1 MMLLIARI
9 AVGIG
14 EASLSPAANSLLAS
28 RFPRHMLTTV
38 LPIYTMGVKVGSAG
52 AFILGGLL
60 IAAAGVWVVT
70 YDALAD
76 FEPWQI
82 VFMATGLPAVLLAL
96 LVFTFKEPPRPAKKK
111 AGVKPAAIIPFMRER
126 KRLFIPMLIGFS
138 LIALCTYSLTGWVP
152 TYLHRHFGMEPVVY
166 GPILGLIST
175 IAAFTLA
182 FKGMFVDWLYRR
194 GMKDAHIRFYTWL
207 LIGSLPVV
215 FALFWV
221 QQPVIF
227 MIMYGALQVVSIPI
241 MAYVSAAMQLIAPT
255 ELRGRITGVF
265 LFCLNGV
272 GGGLGPVIV
281 GSLTEYVFR
290 DEMKV
295 GWSLAVLICT
305 AIPLALVLLRLA
317 LKPLRAAIVEAE
329 EREMIDSI
337 FRFSETTVG
346 EVMIPRVDVIA
357 LDRHASLQAALDTIV
372 EGGHSRIPIYEDTID
387 HVIGVLYAKDLLGCY
402 REGMQNVK
410 ITDLMRTPYFV
421 PESAMVDDLLG
432 DLQHKKVHL
441 AIVVDEYG
449 GTAGVVTIEDLLEEI
464 VGEIQDEYDSEAP
477 LIQRQAPGVYLVRGR
492 VDIDDLN
499 RELGLHLT
507 DADES
512 YTLAGVIFSHLQR
525 VPDVGDTL
533 DLDGARIEILAVNDN
548 RIEQVRLS
556 VVAAQE
562 GPTGEGA
569 SGEGAL

>member
-1 MMLLIARI
+1 M
-9 AVGIG
+9 
-14 EASLSPAANSLLAS
+14 
-28 RFPRHMLTTV
+28 
-38 LPIYTMGVKVGSAG
+38 
-52 AFILGGLL
+52 AF
-60 IAAAGVWVVT
+60 V
-70 YDALAD
+70 ALA
-76 FEPWQI
+76 E
-82 VFMATGLPAVLLAL
+82 VSLATISREHVRRLGEEGVSSAL
-96 LVFTFKEPPRPAKKK
+96 LVEQVLKDVERFL
-111 AGVKPAAIIPFMRER
+111 AG
-126 KRLFIPMLIGFS
+126 
-138 LIALCTYSLTGWVP
+138 
-152 TYLHRHFGMEPVVY
+152 
-166 GPILGLIST
+166 ILVLR
-175 IAAFTLA
+175 TLA
-182 FKGMFVDWLYRR
+182 IGVAM
-194 GMKDAHIRFYTWL
+194 AAATWL
-207 LIGSLPVV
+207 ALHLRDGGLFLAQVLVV
-215 FALFWV
+215 AG
-221 QQPVIF
+221 IF
-227 MIMYGALQVVSIPI
+227 LLLLQVG
-241 MAYVSAAMQLIAPT
+241 
-255 ELRGRITGVF
+255 GR
-265 LFCLNGV
+265 L
-272 GGGLGPVIV
+272 
-281 GSLTEYVFR
+281 
-290 DEMKV
+290 
-295 GWSLAVLICT
+295 LAVQHPLGVALHVVRPLRWLLVVAVPLIW
-305 AIPLALVLLRLA
+305 PLLRLA
-317 LKPLRAAIVEAE
+317 RRAGSEEASASRSIFLTEDGLRLLLNFGEEERFIEAE

>member
-1 MMLLIARI
+1 MSQAEAKTTPVAIAPRADFAAWWMLAVLFGLYVFSFVDRYITTMLVPHIQASLDVSEFQMGLILGPAFAIFYSVFGIPLGWAADRYDRRWVIFIGACCFGLATIMSGLATSFVMLLIARI

-38 LPIYTMGVKVGSAG
+38 LSIYTMGVKVGSAG

-70 YDALAD
+70 YDALAG

-329 EREMIDSI
+329 EREAAELAM
-337 FRFSETTVG
+337 
-346 EVMIPRVDVIA
+346 
-357 LDRHASLQAALDTIV
+357 LQAA
-372 EGGHSRIPIYEDTID
+372 E
-387 HVIGVLYAKDLLGCY
+387 
-402 REGMQNVK
+402 
-410 ITDLMRTPYFV
+410 
-421 PESAMVDDLLG
+421 
-432 DLQHKKVHL
+432 
-441 AIVVDEYG
+441 
-449 GTAGVVTIEDLLEEI
+449 AG
-464 VGEIQDEYDSEAP
+464 QP
-477 LIQRQAPGVYLVRGR
+477 
-492 VDIDDLN
+492 
-499 RELGLHLT
+499 
-507 DADES
+507 
-512 YTLAGVIFSHLQR
+512 
-525 VPDVGDTL
+525 
-533 DLDGARIEILAVNDN
+533 
-548 RIEQVRLS
+548 
-556 VVAAQE
+556 
-562 GPTGEGA
+562 GA
-569 SGEGAL
+569 S